1 MRRHFWGIQGVRKGL
16 RAIGNDLAPEN
27 NGCNNEVTKCAPE
40 NNGCN
45 NDVV

>member
-1 MRRHFWGIQGVRKGL
+1 MEGDSNMEVRYIQTSTTKC
-16 RAIGNDLAPEN
+16 APEN